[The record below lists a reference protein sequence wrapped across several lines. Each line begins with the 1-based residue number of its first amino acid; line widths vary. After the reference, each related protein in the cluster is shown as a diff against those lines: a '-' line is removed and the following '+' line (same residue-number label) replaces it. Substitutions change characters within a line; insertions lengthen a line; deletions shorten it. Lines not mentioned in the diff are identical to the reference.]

1 MGSVFNNN
9 YKLFDKLDAFSFFI
23 IRMLY
28 TYSNIP
34 KSIIYSAL
42 VGEFLRIVSLWN
54 CLIEWNHR
62 QHNLRWRKALSK
74 IIQRQK
80 NVCQFQKKLRWNS
93 FWRFYSNYIKFAIW
107 HMTLSATLSSCY
119 IYFWCMTLS
128 AVSPFSFT
136 QFLSNSSFS
145 LTHYTLSTVFCP
157 ICYTWN
163 VRLKRYEIFV
173 VFMFYF

>member
-1 MGSVFNNN
+1 MMGSVFNNN

-107 HMTLSATLSSCY
+107 HMTHCQQPYHPVIYIFDAWLCQQCPLFHSHNFSVILPFLWHITLC
-119 IYFWCMTLS
+119 
-128 AVSPFSFT
+128 P
-136 QFLSNSSFS
+136 QF
-145 LTHYTLSTVFCP
+145 
-157 ICYTWN
+157 
-163 VRLKRYEIFV
+163 FV
-173 VFMFYF
+173 LFVILGMFVWKGMKYL

>member
-54 CLIEWNHR
+54 CLIEWKHR

-107 HMTLSATLSSCY
+107 HMTHCQQPYHPVIYMFDAWHFVSS
-119 IYFWCMTLS
+119 
-128 AVSPFSFT
+128 VPFFIHTIS
-136 QFLSNSSFS
+136 Q
-145 LTHYTLSTVFCP
+145 
-157 ICYTWN
+157 
-163 VRLKRYEIFV
+163 
-173 VFMFYF
+173 